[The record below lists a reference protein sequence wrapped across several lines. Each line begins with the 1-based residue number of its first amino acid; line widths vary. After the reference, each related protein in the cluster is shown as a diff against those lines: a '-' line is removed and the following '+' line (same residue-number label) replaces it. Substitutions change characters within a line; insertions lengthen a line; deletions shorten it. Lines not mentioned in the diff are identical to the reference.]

1 VVRRGFAVPLLS
13 GLMLA
18 VALPL
23 APGRSSDR
31 GLEGQLDA
39 LRAAGVH
46 VERRLSC
53 GDPRFL
59 ALYNMG
65 LNVLC
70 LSQGLE
76 ANAAQQA
83 KVLAHESVHVVQ
95 DCLDGLDTPTS
106 STLAQGLRSTGQFSA
121 EQLNGFFLGYLRR
134 QGNLAHVLAATAQLQ
149 PDSRQREIEAYALQA
164 DPALVERLI
173 GSSCRVE
180 ASPALKAP

>member
-1 VVRRGFAVPLLS
+1 V
-13 GLMLA
+13 LA
-18 VALPL
+18 AALPL
-23 APGRSSDR
+23 APGRSGDR
-31 GLEGQLDA
+31 GLEGQLEA
-39 LRAAGVH
+39 LRAAGVR
-46 VERRLSC
+46 VERRISC

-70 LSQGLE
+70 LSHGLE

-106 STLAQGLRSTGQFSA
+106 TSLAQGLRSSGQFSSD
-121 EQLNGFFLGYLRR
+121 QLNGFFLGYLRR
-134 QGNLAHVLAATAQLQ
+134 QGNLSHVLAATAQLQ

-164 DPALVERLI
+164 DPALVARLI
-173 GSSCRVE
+173 CRSCRVE
-180 ASPALKAP
+180 VSPAPKAP